1 MLLKRP
7 NVMNCLQTLIILVL
21 LILVI
26 QLKKTDYKAKIN
38 EIENKITSDYQKCI
52 TTQEFNK
59 LTPENFA
66 AGLAQANLG
75 SKADIHYVTYFAKK
89 KKKKT
94 DFEDK
99 LKKNKR

>member
-38 EIENKITSDYQKCI
+38 EIENKITSDYHKCI

-59 LTPENFA
+59 LTSENFA

-75 SKADIHYVTYFAKK
+75 SKADIPDVTYFEK